1 MRLYLAVAV
10 LLLALVAYTEAQEDT
25 VERSFAEFGN
35 QMTEMGK
42 NLAEKAKTTIDQI
55 RESEFAVNSRTWF
68 NDQFEK
74 IKTKFAE
81 AVQ

>member
-25 VERSFAEFGN
+25 VERRFAEFGN

-42 NLAEKAKTTIDQI
+42 NLAEKAKTTLDQI
-55 RESEFAVNSRTWF
+55 RDSEFAVNSRNWF

-74 IKTKFAE
+74 LKTKFGDSP
-81 AVQ
+81 Q